1 VKVNRKR
8 QIELGDMFVVVQ
20 AAPKPLKGIPEVST
34 MISLAKTDEQKKLV
48 QIAIN
53 DANDFSRP
61 FVVPPGTPK
70 DRVDILRK
78 AFQETM
84 KDTELLAEVDKMQMT
99 LDPTS
104 AEELGAAVVR
114 SAKVDQAMKVKL
126 NNILFGK

>member
-1 VKVNRKR
+1 
-8 QIELGDMFVVVQ
+8 
-20 AAPKPLKGIPEVST
+20 
-34 MISLAKTDEQKKLV
+34 
-48 QIAIN
+48 
-53 DANDFSRP
+53 
-61 FVVPPGTPK
+61 
-70 DRVDILRK
+70 
-78 AFQETM
+78 M